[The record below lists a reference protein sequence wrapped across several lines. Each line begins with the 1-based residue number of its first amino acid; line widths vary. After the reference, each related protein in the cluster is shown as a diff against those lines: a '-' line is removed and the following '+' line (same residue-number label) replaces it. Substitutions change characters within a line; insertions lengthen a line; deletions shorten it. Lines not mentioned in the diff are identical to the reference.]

1 MSIIYSGAAGYY
13 SANASSLYGQKTT
26 AASALEASTASLS
39 NAAASTISGHSSTV
53 TLSSAG
59 QQSSALSDYY
69 AQFFPSRSGMSSDA
83 LVRSVISPGS
93 VSSSQGKTLADVAT
107 DARSRM
113 DANYATMKASGTP
126 YDANSQDNVDTVSL
140 MGNLDR
146 RSLYSVSENVGGLFS
161 EQEQKAA
168 SSLMKQQLSLAMGQF
183 VGPEGSQAQFI
194 DPYAGDETA
203 RNLAGAKFLAAVSS
217 DEKASAAWNQEK
229 APIETALRTAAL
241 KEQVAKPLP
250 NLFDLLSASGK
261 EGGRQSGGTGFPSL
275 QELKTTNSSLLARV

>member
-1 MSIIYSGAAGYY
+1 MSIISGGVAGYY

-26 AASALEASTASLS
+26 ATSALEASTASLA
-39 NAAASTISGHSSTV
+39 NTAASTTSGHSSTV
-53 TLSSAG
+53 TLSSAA
-59 QQSSALSDYY
+59 QQSNALSNYY
-69 AQFFPSRSGMSSDA
+69 AQFFPSRTGMTSDA

-126 YDANSQDNVDTVSL
+126 YDANSPGNVDTISL

-168 SSLMKQQLSLAMGQF
+168 SSLMKQQLSLAMGEF
-183 VGPEGSQAQFI
+183 VGPAGSQAQFV

-217 DEKASAAWNQEK
+217 DEKSSAAWNQEK

-241 KEQVAKPLP
+241 KEQVSKPLP

-261 EGGRQSGGTGFPSL
+261 ENGSTSGEGGFPSL
-275 QELKTTNSSLLARV
+275 QDIKATNSSLLARV